1 MIRLILGGFVVAQAP
16 ELAVVWEAPWGCP
29 DADALRRAIALR
41 LARPPGDGEIEVAGQ
56 VVRHAAAPR
65 YRLTLRLRVGGD
77 SQVRTLAA
85 ERCASLVDA
94 SALLVALAVAD
105 AEREA
110 ALVPVAVDAVEEVE
124 SSEGGVPVEVP
135 VEVPGPRAAIVA
147 AAVDEPEVVAPLVA
161 TRSRGPGG
169 VVRLSGGPEYG
180 AVPGVTGAV
189 GLAVGVLWRRAR
201 LELQGLYLAPRTARR
216 FDSSARVSVLA
227 GSVHGCYRAGRGAWE
242 LPLCGGVELGGQR
255 ARVEGPGA
263 RPATG
268 LWAAALVTAGVAW
281 HVHAR
286 VSVALAL
293 QGAAHL
299 TLPQYELGAAE
310 QAQTLFRPQP
320 VSGRL
325 LVGLEW
331 RPGDGW

>member
-1 MIRLILGGFVVAQAP
+1 MVAQAP
-16 ELAVVWEAPWGCP
+16 ELAVVWEAPRGCP

-41 LARPPGDGEIEVAGQ
+41 LARPPGDGGIEVAGQ

-105 AEREA
+105 AEREV
-110 ALVPVAVDAVEEVE
+110 ALVPVAEDAVEEVE

-135 VEVPGPRAAIVA
+135 VAVPGPRAAIVA
-147 AAVDEPEVVAPLVA
+147 AAVDEPEVVAP
-161 TRSRGPGG
+161 
-169 VVRLSGGPEYG
+169 
-180 AVPGVTGAV
+180 
-189 GLAVGVLWRRAR
+189 
-201 LELQGLYLAPRTARR
+201 
-216 FDSSARVSVLA
+216 RVSVLA

-255 ARVEGPGA
+255 ARVQGPGA

-286 VSVALAL
+286 VSVVLAL